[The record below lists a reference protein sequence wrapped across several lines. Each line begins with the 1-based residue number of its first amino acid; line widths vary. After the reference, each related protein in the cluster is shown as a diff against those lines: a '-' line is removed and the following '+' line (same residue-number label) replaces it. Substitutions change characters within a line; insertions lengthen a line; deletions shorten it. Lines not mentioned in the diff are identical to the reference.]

1 MKKIIVLISMLVIFI
16 GCASKKGPDLSPDAS
31 RKTIGNM
38 PEWFINPPKKEGF
51 RYNASTATSQDMQMA
66 LDKARTSAATTLA
79 GLVESEWNGLVKRA
93 QEETGLGP
101 NSDII
106 DQFSNTQEQI
116 ISKRLNDISISEQ
129 TVQDERT
136 DKGRI
141 YRAYVLVEF
150 NEGAANDRL
159 LAQIKA
165 NEKIYTAIRA
175 TELFDEME
183 DKVAKYRERY
193 NK

>member
-1 MKKIIVLISMLVIFI
+1 MRKIIVLLTLTAIFI
-16 GCASKKGPDLSPDAS
+16 GCAGKKGPDLSPDAS

-38 PEWFINPPKKEGF
+38 PEWFMNPPKKDGF
-51 RYNASTATSQDMQMA
+51 RYNAGTATSQDMQLA
-66 LDKARTSAATTLA
+66 IDKARTSAATTLA
-79 GLVESEWNGLVKRA
+79 GLVESEWNGLAKRA

-101 NSDII
+101 DSDII

-116 ISKRLNDISISEQ
+116 ISKQLNDLYVAEQ
-129 TVQDERT
+129 TVQDEKS

-150 NEGAANDRL
+150 NEGAANERL
-159 LAQIKA
+159 LAQLKA
-165 NEKIYTAIRA
+165 NEKIYNAIRA
-175 TELFDEME
+175 TELFEEME